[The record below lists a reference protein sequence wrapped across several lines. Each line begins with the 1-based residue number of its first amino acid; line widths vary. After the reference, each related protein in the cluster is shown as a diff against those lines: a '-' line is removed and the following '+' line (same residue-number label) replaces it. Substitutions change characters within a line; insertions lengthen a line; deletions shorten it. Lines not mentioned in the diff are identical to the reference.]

1 MKIAD
6 EKAVSVNYHL
16 TASKNN
22 GPEELVEQTSIEH
35 PFVFLF
41 GFGQLLPD
49 FEANLSGK
57 QKGDKFDFRIS
68 ADKGYGLVEQDYI
81 VKVNKE
87 AFIVDGKFDDA
98 RVKVGEDI
106 AMHDQDGNQL
116 IGKVME
122 IAEAHVTMD
131 FNHPLAGHDL
141 HFVGEVLE
149 VRDATTEELEHGHVH
164 GPHGHHH

>member
-1 MKIAD
+1 MKITD
-6 EKAVSVNYHL
+6 NKAVSVNYHL
-16 TASKNN
+16 TASKNK

-49 FEANLSGK
+49 FEANLIGK
-57 QKGDKFDFRIS
+57 AVGDKFDFRIE
-68 ADKGYGLVEQDYI
+68 AAKGYGVSEKDYV

-87 AFIVDGKFDDA
+87 AFIVDGKFDDE

-116 IGKVME
+116 MGRVIE
-122 IAEAHVTMD
+122 IAVEHVTMD
-131 FNHPLAGHDL
+131 FNHPLADHDL

-149 VRDATTEELEHGHVH
+149 VRDATAEELDHGHVH

>member
-6 EKAVSVNYHL
+6 NKAVSVNYHL

-22 GPEELVEQTSIEH
+22 GPEELVEQTSKEH

-49 FEANLSGK
+49 FEANLAGK
-57 QKGDKFDFRIS
+57 QVGDKFDFRIK
-68 ADKGYGLVEQDYI
+68 AENGYGTFEQDYV
-81 VKVNKE
+81 VKVNKQ
-87 AFIVDGKFDDA
+87 AFIVDGKFDDE
-98 RVKVGEDI
+98 RVKEGAEI

-122 IAEAHVTMD
+122 IAIEHVTMD

-149 VRDATTEELEHGHVH
+149 VRDATAEELDHGHVH

>member
-6 EKAVSVNYHL
+6 NKAVSVNYHL
-16 TASKNN
+16 TASKNK
-22 GPEELVEQTSIEH
+22 GPEELVEQTSTEH
-35 PFVFLF
+35 PFIFLF

-57 QKGDKFDFRIS
+57 QVGDKFDFRIE
-68 ADKGYGLVEQDYI
+68 AANGYGISEKDYV

-116 IGKVME
+116 MGRVIE
-122 IAEAHVTMD
+122 IAMEHVTMD
-131 FNHPLAGHDL
+131 FNHPLADHDL

-149 VRDATTEELEHGHVH
+149 VRDATAEELDHGHVH
-164 GPHGHHH
+164 GPGGHHH

>member
-1 MKIAD
+1 MKIAE

-16 TASKNN
+16 TASLN
-22 GPEELVEQTSIEH
+22 GGSEELVEQTSVER

-49 FEANLSGK
+49 FEANLNGK
-57 QKGDKFDFRIS
+57 SKGDKFDFRIT
-68 ADKGYGLVEQDYI
+68 AEKGYGLVEKDYI

-87 AFIVDGKFDDA
+87 SFIVDGKFDDE
-98 RVKVGEDI
+98 RVKLGADI

-116 IGKVME
+116 IGKVLE
-122 IAEAHVTMD
+122 ISDEAVTMD

-149 VRDATTEELEHGHVH
+149 VRDATTEELDHGHVH
-164 GPHGHHH
+164 GEHGHHH